1 MTRSPSKLSGGLKR
15 TRSGVFDKIRSILA
29 RRKLDPDEL
38 QELEGLLLQADVGP
52 SATEKLILTI
62 QKSKDTDASPLDIL
76 KREITNLLTVPREP
90 VQADNGDPCIWLFVG
105 VNGTGKTTTIA
116 KLGKRFK
123 DEGKRILLCACDTY
137 RAAGSEQLEIWAER
151 IGVDVVASQMGAD
164 AAAVAFDG
172 VDAALSRGSD
182 MLLID
187 TAGRLHTRKDLMEE
201 LLKIGRTIGKK
212 IDKAPHETILVMDA
226 TFGQNGLQQAKVFS
240 EKLELTGIA
249 LCKIDGTAKGGI
261 VIAVSDELKVPVRYL
276 GVGEDMDDLLDFDP
290 EAFATALLSP

>member
-38 QELEGLLLQADVGP
+38 EELEGLLLQADVGP

-76 KREITNLLTVPREP
+76 KREITNLLTVPRKP
-90 VQADNGDPCIWLFVG
+90 VQADNGKPHIWLFVG

>member
-1 MTRSPSKLSGGLKR
+1 MTPSSGLSDGLNKTKSR
-15 TRSGVFDKIRSILA
+15 FFDRIRSILS
-29 RRKLDPDEL
+29 RRKLDPDDLEK
-38 QELEGLLLQADVGP
+38 LEGLLLEADVGP

-62 QKSKDTDASPLDIL
+62 QKSKDADATLLDIL
-76 KREITNLLTVPREP
+76 KTKIGDLLTIPEKSVE
-90 VQADNGDPCIWLFVG
+90 VDNGKPHIWLFVG
-105 VNGTGKTTTIA
+105 VNGTGKTTTVA
-116 KLGKRFK
+116 KLARRFK
-123 DEGKRILLCACDTY
+123 NAGKRILLCACDTY

-151 IGVDVVASQMGAD
+151 IGVDVVTSQMGAD

-187 TAGRLHTRKDLMEE
+187 TAGRLHTRKDLMGE
-201 LLKIGRTIGKK
+201 LLKIGRTIAKK

-226 TFGQNGLQQAKVFS
+226 TLGQNGLQQARVFS

-276 GVGEDMDDLLDFDP
+276 GVGEGMDDLLDFDP
-290 EAFATALLSP
+290 DAFAAALLSP